1 MKHNIYF
8 LFSILSLVLIAP
20 FGAIN
25 PLIALAAVGIAGV
38 FFFIWYLKEMKE
50 EEKIIK
56 KSLTNNQLDV
66 IIITE
71 SEREVNAMR
80 KYNEIIVGAIMFL
93 LMFVVLP
100 GLVGNYEHHY
110 TREAEVIEVSD
121 DLIVV
126 EDNCGY
132 LWGFYGNGY
141 EVGQQVKMKMFTNY
155 THDTIFDDEI
165 EKVEIRD

>member
-1 MKHNIYF
+1 M
-8 LFSILSLVLIAP
+8 
-20 FGAIN
+20 
-25 PLIALAAVGIAGV
+25 
-38 FFFIWYLKEMKE
+38 
-50 EEKIIK
+50 IIV
-56 KSLTNNQLDV
+56 N
-66 IIITE
+66 
-71 SEREVNAMR
+71 EREVNAMR
-80 KYNEIIVGAIMFL
+80 KYNEITVGAVMFL

-132 LWGFYGNGY
+132 LWEFYGNGY